1 MRDSGLDALLDL
13 DGQIIAMND
22 SAFVKFDVKLVEVT
36 PYRPHGIKYSLTL
49 HDKHGQRLI
58 GFDNAHAIKQPKKGF
73 RGKKIEYDHKHRHQ
87 KDTGVTYTFTD
98 PAQLITDFWA
108 AVDGYLGEET

>member
-1 MRDSGLDALLDL
+1 MRDALLDL
-13 DGQIIAMND
+13 NGEIIAIND
-22 SAFVKFDVKLVEVT
+22 YTFVKFDVQRVEVT

-73 RGKKIEYDHKHRHQ
+73 AGK
-87 KDTGVTYTFTD
+87 
-98 PAQLITDFWA
+98 
-108 AVDGYLGEET
+108 